1 MLDSHGAVTPKK
13 LNVRLWKT
21 GLKRNFCWALK
32 DCHCAM
38 GIQQLRTI
46 SILKFDEL
54 RTSFDTI
61 LSDAAAV
68 GYGDALPDVSGAPYV
83 AIGQDRGALLGNF
96 TNHVFIVYYAQVSK
110 PKTTS
115 R

>member
-1 MLDSHGAVTPKK
+1 MQLFMGRKGSPLRHKVPAT
-13 LNVRLWKT
+13 
-21 GLKRNFCWALK
+21 K
-32 DCHCAM
+32 D
-38 GIQQLRTI
+38 
-46 SILKFDEL
+46 
-54 RTSFDTI
+54 
-61 LSDAAAV
+61 
-68 GYGDALPDVSGAPYV
+68 SGAPYV

>member
-1 MLDSHGAVTPKK
+1 MKWESSNQGPPQLQEVMQGGY
-13 LNVRLWKT
+13 WKIF
-21 GLKRNFCWALK
+21 LYA
-32 DCHCAM
+32 
-38 GIQQLRTI
+38 
-46 SILKFDEL
+46 S
-54 RTSFDTI
+54 
-61 LSDAAAV
+61 
-68 GYGDALPDVSGAPYV
+68 SGAPYV